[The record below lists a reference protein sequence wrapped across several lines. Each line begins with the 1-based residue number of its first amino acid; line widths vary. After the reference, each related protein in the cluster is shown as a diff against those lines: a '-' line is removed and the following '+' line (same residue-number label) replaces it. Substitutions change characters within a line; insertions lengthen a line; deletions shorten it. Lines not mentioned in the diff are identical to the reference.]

1 MKTARKIRGSLDLVM
16 AVLLAVGYALLVSK
30 QVSEGR
36 FIADQHFTY
45 LTNQISYLTIIV
57 LTIGAASGWLKPRDS
72 RWYTAVRGCFVVYG
86 LIVALVYNGLL
97 RAPDHFGF
105 HNEITHVFVPLYLI
119 IDWFVRSNRPNI
131 SWHTVW
137 LSASY
142 PIAWTLVIL
151 IRGQQIG
158 WYPYFFLNPQEGLGW
173 IGVIIHVAAI
183 TILFLA
189 FAAIIVRSNNSK
201 PRT

>member
-1 MKTARKIRGSLDLVM
+1 MNTARKIRGSLDLVM
-16 AVLLAVGYALLVSK
+16 AALLVLGYTLLISE
-30 QVSEGR
+30 QVGEGQ

-57 LTIGAASGWLKPRDS
+57 LTIGAASGWLRSRDS
-72 RWYTAVRGCFVVYG
+72 RWYTTIRGCFVIYG
-86 LIVALVYNGLL
+86 FIVALVYNGLL

-105 HNEITHVFVPLYLI
+105 HNEITHVLVPMYLI
-119 IDWFVRSNRPNI
+119 TDWFVRSNRPKIGWN
-131 SWHTVW
+131 TVW
-137 LSASY
+137 IGASY

-151 IRGQQIG
+151 VRGQNID

-173 IGVIIHVAAI
+173 WGVMIYVAVI

-189 FAAIIVRSNNSK
+189 AAAMIVRINNS
-201 PRT
+201 RSRR